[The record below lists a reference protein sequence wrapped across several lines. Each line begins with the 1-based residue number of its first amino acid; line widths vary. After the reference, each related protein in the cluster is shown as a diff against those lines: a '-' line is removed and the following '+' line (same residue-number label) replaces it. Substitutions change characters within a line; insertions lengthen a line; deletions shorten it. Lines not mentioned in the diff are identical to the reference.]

1 MGSTYVLVIKYIK
14 NRGTPFQ
21 GQQLPE
27 LRLVQ
32 MPTQFAQHLEN
43 AWGHYLRHPGEFG
56 MNMEAALRAMTGN
69 MQGELGQW
77 SDYRATSSEDA
88 SRKLHAF
95 AVPTVHCFLG

>member
-43 AWGHYLRHPGEFG
+43 AWG
-56 MNMEAALRAMTGN
+56 ALFTAPWGIRYEYGSSTQGYDREYARGARAM
-69 MQGELGQW
+69 E
-77 SDYRATSSEDA
+77 
-88 SRKLHAF
+88 
-95 AVPTVHCFLG
+95 